1 MDSHHFYANIVN
13 FELFFDFTMKS
24 YFSTFESAFH
34 FLPKFFLN
42 FILLYAYTFTQL
54 WSGPTL
60 DQVLYQIIS
69 LPYRVKEHVPQSADY
84 GGKWKTTWF
93 DGKPQLSFGLELV
106 SQLFFSSIIHH
117 LKREIRVMKRV
128 WSRAMKSGYERRAS
142 MFSKAN

>member
-42 FILLYAYTFTQL
+42 FILLYVTRSHNYEVVQHLTKSSTRSSHF
-54 WSGPTL
+54 P
-60 DQVLYQIIS
+60 I
-69 LPYRVKEHVPQSADY
+69 VKEHVPQSADY